1 MRTLVVDDDPVSA
14 LVLRKT
20 LERMGHEP
28 IVASNGMEALER
40 HRMDPFPVIVSDWM
54 MPGMD
59 GLTLCRYVRDDRSD
73 AYTYVILLTAK
84 TQRRDRLEAL
94 QAGVDDF
101 LSKPLDAA
109 ELAARLNV
117 ADRIVVSDTKLRE
130 LNASLLASSR
140 ELAAQAVEL
149 DRLCRDAEYMATH
162 DALTGVLSRRAWFD
176 AAAIVTPLSVAVF
189 DIDHFK
195 RINDQYGHPVG
206 DRVLQEVTLRLVRAV
221 EPFGRVGRLG
231 GEEFGVLFD
240 VPVAGA
246 EAMCARA
253 VEVVSARLIRPTA
266 EMAVAVTIS
275 AGLVSWS
282 HAGGTFDEAL
292 MQTYEAADAALYEA
306 KRAGRQRLVVQL
318 PRVA

>member
-28 IVASNGMEALER
+28 VVASSGLEALER
-40 HRMDPFPVIVSDWM
+40 HRSDPFPVIVSDWM

-94 QAGVDDF
+94 QAGIDDF
-101 LSKPLDAA
+101 LTKPLDSA

-130 LNASLLASSR
+130 LNASLLASSKA
-140 ELAAQAVEL
+140 LASQAVEL
-149 DRLCRDAEYMATH
+149 DRLRREAEYMATH
-162 DALTGVLSRRAWFD
+162 DALTGILSRRAWFD
-176 AAAIVTPLSVAVF
+176 AAAIVTPLSLAVF

-195 RINDQYGHPVG
+195 AINDRYGHPVG
-206 DRVLQEVTLRLVRAV
+206 DRVLQEVTSRLVSAV
-221 EPFGRVGRLG
+221 EPFGSVGRLG
-231 GEEFGVLFD
+231 GEEFGVLFE
-240 VPVAGA
+240 VPLPEA
-246 EAMCARA
+246 ETMCARA
-253 VEVVSARLIRPTA
+253 VA
-266 EMAVAVTIS
+266 AVGEAPVQVNPDTGVLVTIS
-275 AGLVSWS
+275 AGLVPWLVY
-282 HAGGTFDEAL
+282 GRTFDDAL
-292 MQTYEAADAALYEA
+292 THTYEEADAALYQA
-306 KRAGRQRLVVQL
+306 KRTGRQRLVVQL
-318 PRVA
+318 PRAA

>member
-28 IVASNGMEALER
+28 VVASSGLEALER
-40 HRMDPFPVIVSDWM
+40 HRSDPFPVIVSEWM

-94 QAGVDDF
+94 QAGIDDF
-101 LSKPLDAA
+101 LTKPLDSA

-130 LNASLLASSR
+130 LNASLLASSKA
-140 ELAAQAVEL
+140 LASQAVEL
-149 DRLCRDAEYMATH
+149 DRLRREAEYMATH
-162 DALTGVLSRRAWFD
+162 DALTGILSRRAWFD
-176 AAAIVTPLSVAVF
+176 AAAIVTPLSLAVF

-195 RINDQYGHPVG
+195 AINDRYGHPVG
-206 DRVLQEVTLRLVRAV
+206 DRVLQEVTSRLVSAV
-221 EPFGRVGRLG
+221 EPFGSVGRLG
-231 GEEFGVLFD
+231 GEEFGVLFE
-240 VPVAGA
+240 VPLPEA

-253 VEVVSARLIRPTA
+253 VA
-266 EMAVAVTIS
+266 AVGEAPVQVNPDTGVLVTIS
-275 AGLVSWS
+275 AGLVPWLVY
-282 HAGGTFDEAL
+282 GRTFDDAL
-292 MQTYEAADAALYEA
+292 THTYEEADAALYQA
-306 KRAGRQRLVVQL
+306 KRTGRQRLVVQL
-318 PRVA
+318 PRAA

>member
-1 MRTLVVDDDPVSA
+1 
-14 LVLRKT
+14 
-20 LERMGHEP
+20 MGHEP
-28 IVASNGMEALER
+28 VVASNGMEALER
-40 HRMDPFPVIVSDWM
+40 HRLDPFPVIVSDWM

-94 QAGVDDF
+94 QAGIDDF
-101 LSKPLDAA
+101 LTKPLDAA

-149 DRLCRDAEYMATH
+149 DRLRREAEYMATH
-162 DALTGVLSRRAWFD
+162 DALTGVLSRRAWFE
-176 AAAIVTPLSVAVF
+176 AASIVTPRSVAVF

-195 RINDQYGHPVG
+195 AINDHHGHPAG
-206 DRVLQEVTLRLVRAV
+206 DRVLQEVTHRLVSAV
-221 EPFGRVGRLG
+221 EPFGSVGRLG
-231 GEEFGVLFD
+231 GEEFGVLFEVGVD
-240 VPVAGA
+240 DA
-246 EAMCARA
+246 EAMCATA
-253 VEVVSARLIRPTA
+253 VQRVGAQPIGLSARTS
-266 EMAVAVTIS
+266 VAVTIS
-275 AGLVSWS
+275 AGLVPWS
-282 HAGGTFDEAL
+282 GFGRTFDEAL
-292 MQTYEAADAALYEA
+292 THTYEEADAALYEA
-306 KRAGRQRLVVQL
+306 KRAGRERLVVQL

>member
-28 IVASNGMEALER
+28 VVASNGLEALER
-40 HRMDPFPVIVSDWM
+40 HRLDPFPVIVSDWM

-94 QAGVDDF
+94 QAGIDDF
-101 LSKPLDAA
+101 LTKPLDAA

-149 DRLCRDAEYMATH
+149 DRLRREAEYMATH

-195 RINDQYGHPVG
+195 GINDQYGHPMG

-221 EPFGRVGRLG
+221 EPFGSVGRLG

-240 VPVAGA
+240 VPVNEA

-253 VEVVSARLIRPTA
+253 VEYVGAQPVRPSAEL
-266 EMAVAVTIS
+266 AVAVTIS

-282 HAGGTFDEAL
+282 HQGGTFEEAL
-292 MQTYEAADAALYEA
+292 TQTYEAADATLYEA